1 MKKNSILLRQV
12 AKGIGLPYK
21 LLAKDLKNIKFSR
34 SAETML
40 AHDSLIKRIKEKYLT
55 EIIANAFNEAVKKSI
70 VKENKKRSTKRRG
83 K

>member
-1 MKKNSILLRQV
+1 MKKKSILLRQV

-40 AHDSLIKRIKEKYLT
+40 AHDAFIKRMKEKYT
-55 EIIANAFNEAVKKSI
+55 KKIIISSFNKWMDSNWPKIQRRINNE
-70 VKENKKRSTKRRG
+70 KEN
-83 K
+83 